1 MNIMSQMK
9 GKKMFII
16 FSRLVTIVIFSIIL
30 IPPTS
35 KVGLI
40 IYDFV
45 KSNMELPKTLFK
57 KSVFP
62 YHDSTIIHAVDLK
75 GQIT

>member
-1 MNIMSQMK
+1 MEKSSSLWYTLMQRHREN
-9 GKKMFII
+9 GKAEKE
-16 FSRLVTIVIFSIIL
+16 
-30 IPPTS
+30 
-35 KVGLI
+35 

-45 KSNMELPKTLFK
+45 KSNIELPKTLFK